1 MSKQRCFACP
11 RRKGKVLRLGKVS
24 LSGYRLKSVKLA
36 KKSTNSHFIKIFH
49 STLTMNSQAG
59 WGPGTPPG
67 AHERLI
73 LGLSRDRCHHLPL
86 DTCPYFTCLVK
97 ATVLLVPSQGHL
109 CFQEGDILCQGSSGT
124 PSHSLVQAW
133 NPTSTN
139 RWKSF
144 YLLATSSP
152 GSKVFCASQ
161 GCLSKPP
168 TPSIRALF

>member
-11 RRKGKVLRLGKVS
+11 RRKGKVLQLGKVS

-36 KKSTNSHFIKIFH
+36 KKSTNSHFLKIFH

-73 LGLSRDRCHHLPL
+73 LGLSRDRCHHLPM

-109 CFQEGDILCQGSSGT
+109 CFQEGDSSSVKDLPAHQVTAWCRRGT
-124 PSHSLVQAW
+124 LH
-133 NPTSTN
+133 
-139 RWKSF
+139 
-144 YLLATSSP
+144 
-152 GSKVFCASQ
+152 
-161 GCLSKPP
+161 PP
-168 TPSIRALF
+168 TDGNPSTS